1 MQPTQMVPNE
11 RLCKSL
17 VYRAGKLFNRPRTD
31 RKALRAAQTV
41 SAASRTLPPECGM
54 SAKDLLEK
62 LKRRNILVSFG
73 SMLRRSSPGERW
85 EMDDSDLSEDE

>member
-17 VYRAGKLFNRPRTD
+17 AYRGKLRNRPRTD
-31 RKALRAAQTV
+31 RKALRAAQVV
-41 SAASRTLPPECGM
+41 SAESRTLPPECNM
-54 SAKDLLEK
+54 SAKDLLKK

-73 SMLRRSSPGERW
+73 SMYRRSSPEARW
-85 EMDDSDLSEDE
+85 VIDDSDESDDE